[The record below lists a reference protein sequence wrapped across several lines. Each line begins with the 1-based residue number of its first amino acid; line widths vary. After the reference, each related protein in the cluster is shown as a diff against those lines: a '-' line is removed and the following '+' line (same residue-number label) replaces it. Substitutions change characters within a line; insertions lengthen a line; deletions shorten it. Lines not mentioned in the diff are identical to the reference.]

1 MSALP
6 VPSPEIG
13 RRRGFSP
20 LPNEVMLD
28 WARLIAGNVQV
39 FSILYIN
46 SEIHVPRD
54 KGTPPPKWSRP
65 ITHAELTVVCRC
77 TIRAVETKLKDLV
90 DRKVIESKRTP
101 EGNCYR
107 IPFDTWPDLP
117 DMPSE
122 VVSIADGKPVE
133 DSVDNDQTEDRPKD
147 GIIHE
152 FETKRLKAGKKSR
165 PSNLPQAA
173 EKVQYEPDTDGVL
186 VSERMIDGVLIA
198 KIIVK
203 ECIEKA
209 KGEQTVKPQKIAVA
223 ARISPSE
230 STSLHTLLDDYCLR
244 HHGTIPNN
252 KLLAQIQKA
261 LGKATIRQFERVL
274 KAKIRTGKPISMG
287 LLINLAGDAALAADR
302 AEPIEYD
309 PMGRP
314 RRKTTG

>member
-1 MSALP
+1 
-6 VPSPEIG
+6 
-13 RRRGFSP
+13 
-20 LPNEVMLD
+20 MLD

-133 DSVDNDQTEDRPKD
+133 DSVDNDQTEDRP
-147 GIIHE
+147 
-152 FETKRLKAGKKSR
+152 
-165 PSNLPQAA
+165 
-173 EKVQYEPDTDGVL
+173 
-186 VSERMIDGVLIA
+186 
-198 KIIVK
+198 
-203 ECIEKA
+203 
-209 KGEQTVKPQKIAVA
+209 
-223 ARISPSE
+223 
-230 STSLHTLLDDYCLR
+230 
-244 HHGTIPNN
+244 
-252 KLLAQIQKA
+252 
-261 LGKATIRQFERVL
+261 
-274 KAKIRTGKPISMG
+274 
-287 LLINLAGDAALAADR
+287 
-302 AEPIEYD
+302 
-309 PMGRP
+309 
-314 RRKTTG
+314 